1 MLLFFALPFV
11 VALLIML
18 RLGTRI
24 RFVPIV
30 GFVHGFLV
38 GVAYIW
44 LGEWSVVEGL
54 RASLYGG
61 IQGALI
67 YLVLGGTVLYG
78 IRKLRS
84 LAARRAVR

>member
-1 MLLFFALPFV
+1 LFFALPFV

-38 GVAYIW
+38 GVAYSLVW
-44 LGEWSVVEGL
+44 LAEWSVVEGL
-54 RASLYGG
+54 RASFYAG

-67 YLVLGGTVLYG
+67 YPVLGGTVLYG

-84 LAARRAVR
+84 LAPKRAVR